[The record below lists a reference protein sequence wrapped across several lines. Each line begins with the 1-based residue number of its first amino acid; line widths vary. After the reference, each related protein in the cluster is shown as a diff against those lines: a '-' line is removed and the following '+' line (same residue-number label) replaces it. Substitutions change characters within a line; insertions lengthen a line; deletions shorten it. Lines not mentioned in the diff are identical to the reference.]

1 LSSSNSDQNT
11 ANNKALQTFSRA
23 CSIMYNRINKKQ
35 FEYLQAMTQIQE
47 DVLGACNS
55 LVTNQMDMI
64 EEYSKRGI
72 LTREQIISIIE
83 MINRHIEGYLSYLS
97 LEYDLVLSRKQ
108 FFHRMLTMIN
118 DSSPRITEIV
128 FQSLSLGRDMMNI
141 GKQNKLS

>member
-1 LSSSNSDQNT
+1 
-11 ANNKALQTFSRA
+11 
-23 CSIMYNRINKKQ
+23 MYNRINRKQ
-35 FEYLQAMTQIQE
+35 FEYLQAMTHIQE

-83 MINRHIEGYLSYLS
+83 MINRNIEGYLSYLS

-128 FQSLSLGRDMMNI
+128 FQSLSLTRDMMNI
-141 GKQNKLS
+141 GKWNKLS

>member
-1 LSSSNSDQNT
+1 
-11 ANNKALQTFSRA
+11 
-23 CSIMYNRINKKQ
+23 
-35 FEYLQAMTQIQE
+35 MTQIQE

-83 MINRHIEGYLSYLS
+83 MINRNIEGYLNYLS

-128 FQSLSLGRDMMNI
+128 FQSLSLTRDMMNI

>member
-1 LSSSNSDQNT
+1 LSSSNNDQNT
-11 ANNKALQTFSRA
+11 ANKVLQPFSKT
-23 CSIMYNRINKKQ
+23 CSIMYNTINRMQ
-35 FEYLQAMTQIQE
+35 FEYPQAMTQIQE

-55 LVTNQMDMI
+55 LVTNQMDLI
-64 EEYSKRGI
+64 EEYLKRGI

-83 MINRHIEGYLSYLS
+83 MINRNIEGYLSYLS

-118 DSSPRITEIV
+118 YSSPRIMEKV
-128 FQSLSLGRDMMNI
+128 FQTLSLTRDMMNI

>member
-1 LSSSNSDQNT
+1 
-11 ANNKALQTFSRA
+11 
-23 CSIMYNRINKKQ
+23 MYNRINRKQ

-55 LVTNQMDMI
+55 LVTNQMDLI

-72 LTREQIISIIE
+72 LSREQIISIIE
-83 MINRHIEGYLSYLS
+83 MINRNIEGYLSYLS

-108 FFHRMLTMIN
+108 FLHRILTTIN

-128 FQSLSLGRDMMNI
+128 LQSLSLTRDMMNI

>member
-1 LSSSNSDQNT
+1 
-11 ANNKALQTFSRA
+11 
-23 CSIMYNRINKKQ
+23 MYNSINRKQ

-55 LVTNQMDMI
+55 LVTNQMDLI

-83 MINRHIEGYLSYLS
+83 MINRNIEGYLSYLS

-118 DSSPRITEIV
+118 DLSPRITEIV
-128 FQSLSLGRDMMNI
+128 FQSLSLTRDMMNI
-141 GKQNKLS
+141 CKENKLS

>member
-1 LSSSNSDQNT
+1 
-11 ANNKALQTFSRA
+11 
-23 CSIMYNRINKKQ
+23 M
-35 FEYLQAMTQIQE
+35 
-47 DVLGACNS
+47 
-55 LVTNQMDMI
+55 VTNLTTGRFTEKCLITLMHVACQMDLI

-72 LTREQIISIIE
+72 LTHEQIISIIE
-83 MINRHIEGYLSYLS
+83 MINRNIEGYLSYLS

-128 FQSLSLGRDMMNI
+128 LRSLSLTRDMMNI

>member
-1 LSSSNSDQNT
+1 
-11 ANNKALQTFSRA
+11 
-23 CSIMYNRINKKQ
+23 MYNSINRKQ

-47 DVLGACNS
+47 DVLGACNG
-55 LVTNQMDMI
+55 LVKNQTDLI

-72 LTREQIISIIE
+72 LIREQIIPIIE
-83 MINRHIEGYLSYLS
+83 MINRNIEMYLSYLS

-118 DSSPRITEIV
+118 YSSPRIMEKV
-128 FQSLSLGRDMMNI
+128 FQTLSLTRDMMNI

>member
-1 LSSSNSDQNT
+1 VPDH
-11 ANNKALQTFSRA
+11 
-23 CSIMYNRINKKQ
+23 SIMH
-35 FEYLQAMTQIQE
+35 
-47 DVLGACNS
+47 VVC
-55 LVTNQMDMI
+55 QMDLI

-83 MINRHIEGYLSYLS
+83 MINRNIEGYLSYLS

-128 FQSLSLGRDMMNI
+128 LRSLSLTRDMMNI

>member
-1 LSSSNSDQNT
+1 
-11 ANNKALQTFSRA
+11 
-23 CSIMYNRINKKQ
+23 MYNSINRKQ

-55 LVTNQMDMI
+55 LVTNQMDLI

-83 MINRHIEGYLSYLS
+83 MINRNIEGYLSYLS

-118 DSSPRITEIV
+118 DLSPRITEIA
-128 FQSLSLGRDMMNI
+128 FQSLSLTRDMMNI
-141 GKQNKLS
+141 CKENKLS